1 MIESMNANL
10 KIIIELAT
18 KKYQINISKPLSLA
32 IAVEFISNKG
42 TSNDNTVNQPNH
54 FGANLAASKPMQ
66 ADGFI
71 GDTQQGGSCNVNE
84 LTINPHC
91 NGTHTETIAHI
102 CDFNHELST
111 TIADIN
117 LAPLMPCVLVSIKP
131 VAANESEES
140 YTPALNKGDHLI
152 TCAAL
157 EILLLDY
164 DNEQLQALVIRTLPN
179 NKDKCA
185 QAYNQNSQPPFFSR
199 QAILYLNERG
209 VEHLIVDIPS
219 LDRLHDDG
227 LLTCHHLFW
236 QVEEGQHQAN
246 QSSLVNKTITELAFI
261 DNHIND
267 GCYVINLQMPAF
279 INDAAPSRPVLYS
292 CTTLATEP
300 SYESNK
306 KENNYDHK

>member
-10 KIIIELAT
+10 KIIIELVT
-18 KKYQINISKPLSLA
+18 TKYQVNISKPLSLA

-102 CDFNHELST
+102 CDLNHELSK
-111 TIADIN
+111 TIADID

-164 DNEQLQALVIRTLPN
+164 DNEQLQAL
-179 NKDKCA
+179 
-185 QAYNQNSQPPFFSR
+185 
-199 QAILYLNERG
+199 
-209 VEHLIVDIPS
+209 
-219 LDRLHDDG
+219 
-227 LLTCHHLFW
+227 
-236 QVEEGQHQAN
+236 
-246 QSSLVNKTITELAFI
+246 
-261 DNHIND
+261 
-267 GCYVINLQMPAF
+267 
-279 INDAAPSRPVLYS
+279 
-292 CTTLATEP
+292 
-300 SYESNK
+300 
-306 KENNYDHK
+306 